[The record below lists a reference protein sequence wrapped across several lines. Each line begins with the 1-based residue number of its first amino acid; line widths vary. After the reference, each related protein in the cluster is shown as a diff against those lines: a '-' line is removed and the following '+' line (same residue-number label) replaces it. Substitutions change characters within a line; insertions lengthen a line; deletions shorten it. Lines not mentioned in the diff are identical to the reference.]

1 MCKGMIGKKLGMTGV
16 FSPDGRHIPVTVLRV
31 GPCVITQIKTM
42 ATDGYNS
49 LQLAFDA
56 KKKSH
61 VNKPMTGHF
70 SRAGSEV
77 YAHVM
82 EFPVDNPADYTLGQT
97 IPLDMFAIGDLV
109 DVSGISIGRGFSGV
123 IRRHGFAGGRKTHG
137 SHCKRIPGS
146 IGCSA
151 WPSRVVK
158 GKKLPGQYGNVRK
171 TVKNLTIVD
180 IRPEEQV
187 ILLKGAVPGAES
199 GIVTIKKTKTIKK
212 ASAK

>member
-16 FSPDGRHIPVTVLRV
+16 FSPEGRHIPVTVLQV
-31 GPCVITQIKTM
+31 GPCVVTQIKTV
-42 ATDGYNS
+42 ARDGYDS
-49 LQLAFDA
+49 LQLAFGS
-56 KKKSH
+56 KKKTH
-61 VNKPMTGHF
+61 VNKPMLGHF
-70 SRAGSEV
+70 GKSGNDV

-82 EFPVDNPADYTLGQT
+82 EFPVDNPAEYTLGQT

-109 DVSGISIGRGFSGV
+109 DVSGVSIGRGFSGV
-123 IRRHGFAGGRKTHG
+123 IRRHGFSGGRNTHG

-171 TVKNLTIVD
+171 TIKNLMIVD

-199 GIVTIKKTKTIKK
+199 GIVTINKTKTIKK
-212 ASAK
+212 ASA